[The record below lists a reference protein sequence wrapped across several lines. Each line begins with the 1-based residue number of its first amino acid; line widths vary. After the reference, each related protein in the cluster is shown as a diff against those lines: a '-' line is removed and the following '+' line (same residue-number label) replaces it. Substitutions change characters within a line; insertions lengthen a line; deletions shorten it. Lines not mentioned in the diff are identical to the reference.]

1 MWYFTYNNNVE
12 RKMNSMDS
20 YDNDELLMVLD
31 DDLFPVE
38 EDDENVQ

>member
-1 MWYFTYNNNVE
+1 
-12 RKMNSMDS
+12 MNSMDS